1 MGLMEGF
8 DTKNQVY
15 AINRSGWMTEKP
27 LYKSNNYDTRFSL
40 QCSGDNFNVKI
51 DKSRVDHSSR
61 GLLPTPLSGSFL
73 AFSPPSNNSRKI
85 DHIVRNNFRSNS
97 STQNLSQMN
106 NYYT

>member
-61 GLLPTPLSGSFL
+61 GLLPAPLSGSFL

-97 STQNLSQMN
+97 STQNLS
-106 NYYT
+106 